1 MFPHTPCS
9 IDRTFSLWLYISLFY
24 EVNVANEKILFTIG
38 MYSILYS
45 MDVGNQKKNSIF
57 MFDYFQFNYSLILI
71 QLIWVYIQTSN
82 GDIFVSHQH
91 FIPLYLVCVNFLC
104 LFVFFFVFY
113 NRNHVAP
120 PELRP
125 IFSKNKKKW
134 CGKKLTQF
142 KKHPHLI
149 KKNVSF
155 ERFWI
160 AHSF

>member
-91 FIPLYLVCVNFLC
+91 LIPLYLVCVNFLC
-104 LFVFFFVFY
+104 LFVFFSSFITETMWPLQNYVLFFQ
-113 NRNHVAP
+113 R
-120 PELRP
+120 
-125 IFSKNKKKW
+125 
-134 CGKKLTQF
+134 
-142 KKHPHLI
+142 I
-149 KKNVSF
+149 KKNGV
-155 ERFWI
+155 EKTDTI
-160 AHSF
+160 